1 MDIVT
6 TSAKDLTSA
15 PNNPQG
21 NDAFAFAVGIRP
33 ATRLLPAAVFDT
45 KEESLT
51 GAPVIVPKPADLSW
65 WDWAVFL
72 LHTVT
77 EIEHALLVE
86 YLYAAYSLRTGLSG
100 VAAGWRSTIVGI
112 ARQEMG
118 HLLTEQNILRF
129 IGAPL
134 NFEREDFPFRSHLY
148 PFRFGL
154 EPISKNSLAKYVA
167 AEMPA
172 TTDLALT
179 ELDEILTRAAG
190 ADQGTPVNRVG
201 MLFDTLVDIFAD
213 PTRLHDTDFRPTTAD
228 DLQGRPDD
236 WNLFGDVIVDTIT
249 SRDVARD
256 ALSAIGNQGGEG
268 SGATSPPDQSHF
280 DKFLTIY
287 RAFPEDAS
295 NITRSIPSSPNTLPD
310 PMTDPAMEQGR
321 ITEPTTFLWAQL
333 FNVRYRALL
342 LNLAHSLHVP
352 GPTVDASG
360 SPTLRGHLT
369 DWTFDEMRNLK
380 TLASVL
386 TRKPLKQSP
395 TPPGPTNAGPPFEL
409 PFTLSLADNE
419 RDRWREHLA
428 VLDNAA
434 ELITS
439 IDAVEGANPTLAA
452 MAGADAETR
461 VIVNQ
466 QLSTP

>member
-1 MDIVT
+1 MT
-6 TSAKDLTSA
+6 KSAKDFTSA
-15 PNNPQG
+15 PNDPQG
-21 NDAFAFAVGIRP
+21 SEAFALAIDIQS
-33 ATRLLPAAVFDT
+33 ATRLLPAAAFDT
-45 KEESLT
+45 PKESPA
-51 GAPVIVPKPADLSW
+51 GAPVIVPKPAELSW

-72 LHTVT
+72 LHTLT
-77 EIEHALLVE
+77 EIEHALLVQ

-100 VAAGWRSTIVGI
+100 VAASWRPTIVGI

-148 PFRFGL
+148 PFRFSL

-172 TTDLALT
+172 TTDLAPA

-190 ADQGTPVNRVG
+190 ADQAASVNRVG
-201 MLFDTLVDIFAD
+201 ILFDTLVDIFAD
-213 PTRLHDTDFRPTTAD
+213 PTRLLDTDFRPTTAN

-236 WNLFGDVIVDTIT
+236 WNLFEDAIVDTIT

-256 ALSAIGNQGGEG
+256 ALSAIGKEGEG
-268 SGATSPPDQSHF
+268 SGVTSPPDQSHF
-280 DKFLTIY
+280 EKFLTIY

-295 NITRSIPSSPNTLPD
+295 NVTRSIPSNPNTLTEPV
-310 PMTDPAMEQGR
+310 TDPAIEQGR
-321 ITEPTTFLWAQL
+321 ITEPTTLLWAQL

-352 GPTVDASG
+352 GPNADASG

-380 TLASVL
+380 TLAGVL
-386 TRKPLKQSP
+386 SSKPLKQSP
-395 TPPGPTNAGPPFEL
+395 APPGPTNAGPPFEL

-428 VLDNAA
+428 VLDSAA

-439 IDAVEGANPTLAA
+439 IDAVEGANATLTA

-461 VIVNQ
+461 AIVNQ